1 MYPSNDAIVSL
12 QFLIAALWLSFGV
25 RPTNGKSY
33 DFKSTIS
40 KLTSFRFLLFALSKT
55 QLATVSPFRP
65 SLTEAIIIPI
75 FKLIMINLLLCYVFY
90 WTYDITKSKYIQIL
104 CFLDIYLCVK

>member
-25 RPTNGKSY
+25 RPTNGKSN

-40 KLTSFRFLLFALSKT
+40 KLTSFRFLLFALSNT

-75 FKLIMINLLLCYVFY
+75 FKLIMINLLLCYLFY
-90 WTYDITKSKYIQIL
+90 WTYDITKSKYIQFI
-104 CFLDIYLCVK
+104 CF